1 VTCDDG
7 DGGDFDGVRTGR
19 LVFGGKRVWILSVLF
34 SADLVVVG
42 LKVRSCFC
50 LIGIRSL
57 VEPAITSARI
67 SFFGYA
73 FALKIAFFAIEN
85 DFLFNFSF
93 IGSGES

>member
-1 VTCDDG
+1 LIVFHGEVTFDDG

-19 LVFGGKRVWILSVLF
+19 PVFGGERVWILWVLF

-42 LKVRSCFC
+42 LKSQELFC
-50 LIGIRSL
+50 LIGILSL

-73 FALKIAFFAIEN
+73 
-85 DFLFNFSF
+85 SR
-93 IGSGES
+93 